1 MSRAP
6 TARLARFAL
15 LLLAALALMPAEARQ
30 SAAPTAPGRYTDWGP
45 DIDHVEIFR
54 AFRLGDYE
62 RIVVE
67 PFATDGVAL
76 PPAEEN
82 THAPVRNVLDRF
94 TPLFVAGLRDG
105 KLAQPV
111 EAANAPSSDARMLR
125 LRGKV
130 VLLDPG
136 SRAKRYWGGFGAG
149 AVRVEIRCEVVDG
162 ASGDVLLAFGQQR
175 RSGFG
180 GFGGG
185 YEELMER
192 TIRQIAEDTAHLLQ
206 QF

>member
-1 MSRAP
+1 MMSRVP
-6 TARLARFAL
+6 ARLVFAL
-15 LLLAALALMPAEARQ
+15 LACFAFVSAHAKQAAV
-30 SAAPTAPGRYTDWGP
+30 PTAPGSYTDWGP
-45 DIDHVEIFR
+45 DIDRIEIAR
-54 AFRLGDYE
+54 TFRLGDYTHV
-62 RIVVE
+62 VVE
-67 PFATDGVAL
+67 PFAINGVSL
-76 PPAEEN
+76 PPADEN
-82 THAPVRNVLDRF
+82 TYEPTRNVLDRF

-105 KLAQPV
+105 ELSQSIESAASPGSAAQV
-111 EAANAPSSDARMLR
+111 LR

-130 VLLDPG
+130 VVLDPG

-149 AVRVEIRCEVVDG
+149 AVRVEIHGEIVDG
-162 ASGDVLLAFGQQR
+162 ASGDVLVTFEQQR

-192 TIRQIAEDTAHLLQ
+192 TIRQVAQDTAHLLE

>member
-1 MSRAP
+1 MVSKF
-6 TARLARFAL
+6 LARFAL
-15 LLLAALALMPAEARQ
+15 AAVACFFFVPAHAKQ
-30 SAAPTAPGRYTDWGP
+30 ADAPTAPGRYTDWGP
-45 DIDHVEIFR
+45 DIDQIEILKSFHL
-54 AFRLGDYE
+54 ADYT

-67 PFATDGVAL
+67 PFSSDGVAL
-76 PPAEEN
+76 PSADEN
-82 THAPVRNVLDRF
+82 TYKPVKNVLDRF

-105 KLAQPV
+105 ELSQSV
-111 EAANAPSSDARMLR
+111 ESAAAPDSGAHVLH

-149 AVRVEIRCEVVDG
+149 AVRVEIRGEIVDG
-162 ASGDVLLAFGQQR
+162 ASGEVLVTFQQQR

-180 GFGGG
+180 GFGGD
-185 YEELMER
+185 YEALMER
-192 TIRQIAEDTAHLLQ
+192 TIGQVAEDATRLLQ